1 MRGTRLAHIDCK
13 HFADGS
19 FAALVVSTQVQ
30 EDVVPDDEV
39 SAAAHPD
46 AGRRLPH
53 EAGLRHAE
61 VLHVLRA
68 DLDIGLG
75 ADM

>member
-1 MRGTRLAHIDCK
+1 MSHIAIYSAQT
-13 HFADGS
+13 H
-19 FAALVVSTQVQ
+19 VSTQVQ

-39 SAAAHPD
+39 SAAAHPH

-53 EAGLRHAE
+53 EGGLRHAE

-68 DLDIGLG
+68 DLDSGVG